1 MSVSERQCWA
11 LAAIALSGTA
21 PVSAAE
27 RTLSITD
34 FDRIQATGAMTV
46 IVKRSNATS
55 VRIVGDSHD
64 LETIDAS
71 VHGQTLKI
79 GVAHFGWGSNTVAR
93 APLTVYVST
102 PHLSLVG
109 FTGSGRIE
117 IDELRGPKV
126 NAWLSG
132 SGSMII
138 GQADVE
144 NLSLAVAGSG
154 QLTVGGRIAQAKL
167 EAIGS
172 ATLDAAGLTSQDATL
187 TAYGASTIT
196 ARATRS
202 ADATATGAASIH
214 VDGHPAC
221 SVHNTGAGAVT
232 CD

>member
-1 MSVSERQCWA
+1 VSGRHYWA
-11 LAAIALSGTA
+11 LAAIACAL
-21 PVSAAE
+21 PVPVAAAE
-27 RTLSITD
+27 RTLSIID
-34 FDRIQATGAMTV
+34 FDRIQATGAITV
-46 IVKRSNATS
+46 IVTRSNATS
-55 VRIVGDSHD
+55 VRIVGDNRD

-79 GVAHFGWGSNTVAR
+79 GGAHFAWGSSTVAH

-102 PHLSLVG
+102 PKLSVVG

-117 IDELRGPKV
+117 IDQLRGPKV
-126 NAWLSG
+126 SAWLSG
-132 SGSMII
+132 SGSMTIA
-138 GQADVE
+138 QTDVE

-154 QLTVGGRIAQAKL
+154 QMTAGGHASQAKL

-172 ATLDAAGLTSQDATL
+172 AVLDAAGLTSQDATL

-196 ARATRS
+196 ARATRN

-232 CD
+232 CN